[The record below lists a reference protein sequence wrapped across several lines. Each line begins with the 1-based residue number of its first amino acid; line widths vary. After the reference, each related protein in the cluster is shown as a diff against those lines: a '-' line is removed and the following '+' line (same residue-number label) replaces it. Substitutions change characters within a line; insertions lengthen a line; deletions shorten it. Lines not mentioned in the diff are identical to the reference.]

1 MFHERL
7 WETVKFLR
15 EWNAPF
21 VWKGIFEKTDYSDG
35 GDEAARN
42 SFRYICE
49 HSDYDS
55 NLLWDYLLHTVIN
68 PMQVDRT
75 KDAVH
80 VRATNKTGA
89 SDAYLFATGELKT
102 DTTSKFFVQPVN
114 WLRADAKGKFAK
126 NPDHWHFKA
135 SSVKK
140 CKTFRFLTLIHTH
153 ALNKEVMVP
162 EVQKDG
168 SIRIGKWTVK
178 ANLSGE
184 GKPGLKVYSEDN
196 KAVLDYAGEET
207 RIKDGGKKVELKDRF
222 PELEI

>member
-1 MFHERL
+1 M
-7 WETVKFLR
+7 
-15 EWNAPF
+15 
-21 VWKGIFEKTDYSDG
+21 KTFRRHIVTLGRTGLVAIY
-35 GDEAARN
+35 DELEAD
-42 SFRYICE
+42 E
-49 HSDYDS
+49 PVT
-55 NLLWDYLLHTVIN
+55 WDYLLHTVIN

-114 WLRADAKGKFAK
+114 WLRADAEGKFSTY
-126 NPDHWHFKA
+126 PDHCHFKA

-153 ALNKEVMVP
+153 ALNKEVMAP
-162 EVQKDG
+162 EVQNDG

-178 ANLSGE
+178 ANLSDQ
-184 GKPGLKVYSEDN
+184 GKPSLKVYSEDN

-207 RIKDGGKKVELKDRF
+207 RIKDGGKKVELKDEF